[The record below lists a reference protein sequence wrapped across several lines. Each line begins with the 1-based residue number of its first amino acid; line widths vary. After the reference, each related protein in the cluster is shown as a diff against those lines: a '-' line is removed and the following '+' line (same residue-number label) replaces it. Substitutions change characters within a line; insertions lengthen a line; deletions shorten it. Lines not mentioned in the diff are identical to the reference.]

1 MKNNAES
8 QMKQWALSLRWQPSV
23 YARHRLNTGGRRHL
37 RGPCHWMANIPVAF
51 QGRKLQWY
59 LKCSNFCLFLKAK
72 HPTAAWG
79 PLSLTLQGSVAV
91 RMMSCY
97 ATALGD
103 LLQTPAFGCHQ
114 RKKKSNISG
123 TYVSLSDCCRLAA
136 ITEKMNSISKS
147 IEIRTQ
153 IGNFQQSKLKVNISP
168 SKVLGWFSVSPG
180 LPPAGITY
188 IYKIYVDDTHVS
200 GVHPNATCNQMRY
213 KEKLSLPL

>member
-1 MKNNAES
+1 M
-8 QMKQWALSLRWQPSV
+8 
-23 YARHRLNTGGRRHL
+23 
-37 RGPCHWMANIPVAF
+37 
-51 QGRKLQWY
+51 
-59 LKCSNFCLFLKAK
+59 
-72 HPTAAWG
+72 G
-79 PLSLTLQGSVAV
+79 PLISDTSRQCGSENDVLLCHCPGGPPPD
-91 RMMSCY
+91 SCFWM
-97 ATALGD
+97 
-103 LLQTPAFGCHQ
+103 PSE
-114 RKKKSNISG
+114 KKKSNISG

-136 ITEKMNSISKS
+136 ITEKMNPISKS